1 MNARRPT
8 ALAVVAVFLGACAG
22 AKPRPD
28 SKTLVFPPVT
38 IVAGSA
44 AERELSSLNDQE
56 LFAKGKAAFAASDY
70 KLAAACFTRGADL
83 YPQSPL
89 HAALEY
95 NAGLA
100 LMQLQEWGQALERF
114 LPRADAARGKGDS
127 LDAAFQSATC
137 LYFLERYDEAAHIL
151 ETIALRHDV
160 PEALRLQAQVDEA
173 VCLVEQNRLADA
185 EHQLRDALRSYQTD
199 RAEQVMPEDVAGKAE
214 FFMGEIYRAYFTAI
228 KLDPAGDLD
237 QLGKDLESKAEELL
251 SAQGHYLRAI
261 RIGSPRWA
269 TASGYRIGALYEE
282 LYDAMI
288 EAPIPHDLDAD
299 QKAFYREE
307 LKRRIRVLVTKSI
320 NIYDQTLAAASRIG
334 EDNPFVAQTHQSLER
349 MKRILLEDDATTGQG
364 PASAASP
371 PASAASPDVGR

>member
-1 MNARRPT
+1 MRTR
-8 ALAVVAVFLGACAG
+8 LFVGSSVFLAILAACAG

-38 IVAGSA
+38 IVAGGAS
-44 AERELSSLNDQE
+44 ERELSSLNDHE
-56 LFAKGKAAFAASDY
+56 LFAKGKAAFAAADY
-70 KLAAACFTRGADL
+70 KLAVACFTRGADL
-83 YPQSPL
+83 YPQSAL

-95 NAGLA
+95 NAGLS

-114 LPRADAARGKGDS
+114 LPQSDPTHGKGDA
-127 LDAAFQSATC
+127 LDAAMQSATC
-137 LYFLERYDEAAHIL
+137 LYFLERYDEAGAIL
-151 ETIALRHDV
+151 HVLAGRHDL
-160 PEALRLQAQVDEA
+160 PESVRLQAQVDEA
-173 VCLVEQNRLADA
+173 VCLVEEGKLADA
-185 EHQLRDALRSYQTD
+185 EHELREALRSYQTD

-228 KLDPAGDLD
+228 KLDPAGNID
-237 QLGKDLESKAEELL
+237 QLGKDLEAKAEELL

-269 TASGYRIGALYEE
+269 TASGYRIGGLYEE
-282 LYDAMI
+282 LYNAMI
-288 EAPIPHDLDAD
+288 EAPIPTDLDAD

-334 EDNPFVAQTHQSLER
+334 EDNPFVSQTHESLER
-349 MKRILLEDDATTGQG
+349 MKRILLEDTATDASSATAPTG
-364 PASAASP
+364 
-371 PASAASPDVGR
+371 GR